1 MSLIF
6 RVETSAEI
14 DSTNDALKARA
25 QRGAEEGI
33 VLRADVQTAGKGRRG
48 RKWVSEAGN
57 LYTSLLLRPTKTP
70 AEAATL
76 GFVMAIAL
84 GRLLRA
90 VLKAPVEHKWPN
102 DVLVD
107 GCKISGILLESG
119 GITGGKVDWLV
130 LGIGVNLRHHPA
142 ETLYPTTDL
151 LAAGG
156 PVLTPDQAL
165 DLLLAEFR
173 PLYAAWVAGGFAALR
188 ADWLAHCRGL
198 GEPIVARLERDEISG
213 RFEDIDADGTLLI
226 RTDDGAL
233 KRIAAGDIFLVSRSA
248 A

>member
-6 RVETSAEI
+6 RVETQAEI

-25 QRGAEEGI
+25 LLGAEEGV

-48 RKWVSEAGN
+48 RFWVSEAGN
-57 LYTSLLLRPTKTP
+57 LYMSILLRPKKAP

-76 GFVMAIAL
+76 GFVVAIAL

-90 VLKAPVEHKWPN
+90 VLKVPVHHKWPN

-107 GCKISGILLESG
+107 GAKISGILLESG

-156 PVLTPDQAL
+156 PALTPDQAL
-165 DLLLAEFR
+165 DLLLAEFQ
-173 PLYAAWVAGGFAALR
+173 PLYEAWVVRGFAALR

-198 GEPIVARLERDEISG
+198 GEPIVARMEREEISG
-213 RFEDIDADGTLLI
+213 RFEDIDADGTLLL
-226 RTDDGAL
+226 RLDSGML
-233 KRIAAGDIFLVSRSA
+233 KRVAAGDIFLVSRPA

>member
-6 RVETSAEI
+6 RVQHQAEI

-25 QRGAEEGI
+25 HLGAEEGI

-48 RKWVSEAGN
+48 RGWVSEAGN
-57 LYTSLLLRPTKTP
+57 LYMSILLRPQKSP
-70 AEAATL
+70 ADAATL
-76 GFVMAIAL
+76 GFVAAIAL

-90 VLKAPVEHKWPN
+90 VLSVPVHHKWPN

-142 ETLYPTTDL
+142 QTLYPTTDL

-156 PVLTPDQAL
+156 PSLTPDQAL

-173 PLYAAWVAGGFAALR
+173 PLYEAWLSGGFANLR
-188 ADWLAHCRGL
+188 ADWLAHCHGL
-198 GEPIVARLERDEISG
+198 GDPIVARLEREEISG
-213 RFEDIDADGTLLI
+213 RFEDIDGDGTLLL
-226 RTDDGAL
+226 RTDDGIL
-233 KRIAAGDIFLVSRSA
+233 KRIAAGDIFMAPRPA

>member
-6 RVETSAEI
+6 RVETLAEI

-25 QRGAEEGI
+25 LLGAEEGI
-33 VLRADVQTAGKGRRG
+33 VLRADAQTAGKGRRG
-48 RKWVSEAGN
+48 RGWVSEAGN
-57 LYTSLLLRPTKTP
+57 LYMSILLRPQKTP

-76 GFVMAIAL
+76 GFVVAIAL

-90 VLKAPVEHKWPN
+90 VLKVPVHHKWPN

-107 GCKISGILLESG
+107 GGKISGILLESG
-119 GITGGKVDWLV
+119 GVTGRKVDWLV
-130 LGIGVNLRHHPA
+130 LGIGVNLRHHPT

-151 LAAGG
+151 IAAGG
-156 PVLTPDQAL
+156 PPLTPNQAL

-173 PLYAAWVAGGFAALR
+173 PLYETWVAGGFAALR
-188 ADWLAHCRGL
+188 ADWLAYCRGL

-213 RFEDIDADGTLLI
+213 SFEDIDTDGTLLL
-226 RTDDGAL
+226 RTGDGTL
-233 KRIAAGDIFLVSRSA
+233 KRVTAGDIFLVARPDL
-248 A
+248 

>member
-6 RVETSAEI
+6 RVETLAEI
-14 DSTNDALKARA
+14 GSTNDALKARA
-25 QRGAEEGI
+25 LSGTEEGV

-48 RKWVSEAGN
+48 RNWVSEAGN
-57 LYTSLLLRPTKTP
+57 LYMSMLLRPGKSP

-76 GFVMAIAL
+76 GFVAAIAL

-90 VLKAPVEHKWPN
+90 VLSVPVQHKWPN

-107 GCKISGILLESG
+107 DRKISGILLESG
-119 GITGGKVDWLV
+119 GVTGGKVDWLV

-151 LAAGG
+151 LAVGG
-156 PVLTPDQAL
+156 PALTPDQAL
-165 DLLLAEFR
+165 DLLLGEFH
-173 PLYAAWVAGGFAALR
+173 PLYEAWLASGFAGVR

-198 GEPIVARLERDEISG
+198 GEPIVARLEREEISG
-213 RFEDIDADGTLLI
+213 RFEDIDADGTLLL
-226 RTDDGAL
+226 RMNSGEL
-233 KRIAAGDIFLVSRSA
+233 KRVAAGDIFMVPRPA

>member
-25 QRGAEEGI
+25 LLGVEEGV

-48 RKWVSEAGN
+48 RGWVSEAGN
-57 LYTSLLLRPTKTP
+57 LYMSVLLRPKKSP

-76 GFVMAIAL
+76 GFVVAIAL

-90 VLKAPVEHKWPN
+90 VLKVPVHHKWPN

-107 GCKISGILLESG
+107 GAKISGILLESG
-119 GITGGKVDWLV
+119 GVTGGKVDWLV

-156 PVLTPDQAL
+156 PSLTPDQAL
-165 DLLLAEFR
+165 DLLLAEFH
-173 PLYAAWVAGGFAALR
+173 PLYGAWVADGFAALR

-198 GEPIVARLERDEISG
+198 GEPIIARLDREEISG
-213 RFEDIDADGTLLI
+213 RFEDIDADGTLLL
-226 RTDDGAL
+226 RLDDGVL
-233 KRIAAGDIFLVSRSA
+233 RRVAAGDIFLVSRPA